1 VFSKKFFLIL
11 ILISIIPTF
20 IINELYKI
28 FNTHKTKQ
36 FVIVHPEKSSLQKLG
51 AVSPIIRRQAIVEL
65 QTVGTAQSIKP
76 LFAILMD
83 GSTSENDINLIAQTL
98 YKITKGKVIEKVIE
112 ILDLY
117 TKLTFSKEMVEKG
130 LIKKTEALL
139 ASSEK
144 EALTNKQIVAL
155 LAILENAS
163 FSLSK
168 QLQNKLTFLDALMLF
183 SSSRD
188 VVYKALTVSGRIGSL
203 KSYSTVKTIFNK
215 DFFFKAESL
224 HALQQIVLLN
234 NEKKE
239 DLEKFLIEVIRNE
252 AHPNIQEEAHL
263 TFYLINSL
271 QKDGTFVKLSSSS
284 ENLIRKIALLNVNNL
299 GSALET
305 EKIIGDLP
313 YDSKNEGIY
322 HFFIAYKGS
331 NKVSYR
337 LLKVTRDIPNILKNI
352 SFDTLNQN
360 IQNRFS
366 SANPYAME
374 MAGLSLQIL
383 IENAKDKMDL
393 GKYFSYISDRRLYPF
408 ILEVLRKMMYRE
420 QWGVIIKEDPNLLRD
435 IIWQIIQKRDYA
447 SGAELVYTF
456 QGQQGLLKYL
466 DSLDIRAKED
476 VLDNAFFAFYK
487 IEDMKAVVQKYQGS
501 FYDPVFKD
509 SMQNFIQRY
518 QA

>member
-239 DLEKFLIEVIRNE
+239 DLE
-252 AHPNIQEEAHL
+252 
-263 TFYLINSL
+263 NSL
-271 QKDGTFVKLSSSS
+271 LKLFVMRRIRIFKKKL
-284 ENLIRKIALLNVNNL
+284 
-299 GSALET
+299 T
-305 EKIIGDLP
+305 
-313 YDSKNEGIY
+313 
-322 HFFIAYKGS
+322 
-331 NKVSYR
+331 
-337 LLKVTRDIPNILKNI
+337 
-352 SFDTLNQN
+352 
-360 IQNRFS
+360 
-366 SANPYAME
+366 
-374 MAGLSLQIL
+374 SL
-383 IENAKDKMDL
+383 
-393 GKYFSYISDRRLYPF
+393 F
-408 ILEVLRKMMYRE
+408 ILLIVYKKM
-420 QWGVIIKEDPNLLRD
+420 
-435 IIWQIIQKRDYA
+435 
-447 SGAELVYTF
+447 
-456 QGQQGLLKYL
+456 GLL
-466 DSLDIRAKED
+466 
-476 VLDNAFFAFYK
+476 
-487 IEDMKAVVQKYQGS
+487 
-501 FYDPVFKD
+501 
-509 SMQNFIQRY
+509 
-518 QA
+518 